1 MGAESFNFGFETQTN
16 VVTELT
22 VDDDGGNF
30 VFGMTE
36 SVLALANNDTIFPE
50 DVTAITL
57 EDGLYTV
64 TATVTSDQESSGDN
78 FENNTIVR
86 GLEISTDYYSLDG
99 IGIHPEAQ
107 VGSITAGGGGE
118 EDDPDDGY
126 RVIVHYDIQNELEI
140 FGLEIL
146 LHPTRTIAGGFVVA
160 TILDSTEA
168 IDENFD
174 NPLVESEDFEVTQED
189 IDAGFKRIYFDE
201 PATLQGVSVFAS
213 IEMFVSINTNND
225 SPISILDDRTVQQ
238 PDLSSM
244 IYVPVDNTVY
254 TNGNAAAIRLMLDV
268 IDGIEELKTDVA
280 VLNQN
285 VPNPANEIT
294 RIDFELLSPQKVTV
308 IVTDML
314 GKVVSKENL
323 GPLSQG
329 THQYTFDV
337 SNLNAGIYHYT
348 ILTENGK
355 LTKSMSVVK

>member
-1 MGAESFNFGFETQTN
+1 
-16 VVTELT
+16 
-22 VDDDGGNF
+22 
-30 VFGMTE
+30 
-36 SVLALANNDTIFPE
+36 
-50 DVTAITL
+50 
-57 EDGLYTV
+57 
-64 TATVTSDQESSGDN
+64 
-78 FENNTIVR
+78 
-86 GLEISTDYYSLDG
+86 
-99 IGIHPEAQ
+99 
-107 VGSITAGGGGE
+107 
-118 EDDPDDGY
+118 
-126 RVIVHYDIQNELEI
+126 
-140 FGLEIL
+140 
-146 LHPTRTIAGGFVVA
+146 
-160 TILDSTEA
+160 
-168 IDENFD
+168 
-174 NPLVESEDFEVTQED
+174 
-189 IDAGFKRIYFDE
+189 
-201 PATLQGVSVFAS
+201 
-213 IEMFVSINTNND
+213 
-225 SPISILDDRTVQQ
+225 
-238 PDLSSM
+238 M